1 MSPSS
6 GKKKRLPGYEPAPE
20 SSGRL
25 TPAEFQDLGNLFHR
39 LSESKVAKPLAV
51 FAAIGAI
58 LGGLHILWLAFLWVW
73 GRLPH

>member
-6 GKKKRLPGYEPAPE
+6 GGSKKKGYEPAPE

-25 TPAEFQDLGNLFHR
+25 TPAEFQDLGNFFYR
-39 LSESKVAKPLAV
+39 LSESKSAQTLALLAGV
-51 FAAIGAI
+51 GAV
-58 LGGLHILWLAFLWVW
+58 LEGLHVLWLAILWVA